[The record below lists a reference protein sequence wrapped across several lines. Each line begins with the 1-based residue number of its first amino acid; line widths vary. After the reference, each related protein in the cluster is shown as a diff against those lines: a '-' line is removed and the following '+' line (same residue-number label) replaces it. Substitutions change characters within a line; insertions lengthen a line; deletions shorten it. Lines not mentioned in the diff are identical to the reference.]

1 MSGVTLSFRPD
12 PVTFEVVAN
21 ALDSIADQMA
31 ITLMRSAYS
40 PIVRDSLDYS
50 TAVFDR
56 EGRML
61 AQGLTTPLHLGS
73 FPDAM
78 RHLVAAYGGRMGP
91 GDVFCFNEPYGHGGM
106 HLPDIYVIR
115 PLFWEGSVEG
125 YAAALAHHTDVGGLT
140 PGSNSIHSTE
150 IFQEG
155 LRIPLLKLFDGGAPN
170 ETLFALIAQNVRVPD
185 KVLGDLRAQVAACL
199 AAERAYHELL
209 AAHGTAELQGYFA
222 ALLDHAEARMRAAIA
237 AVPDGA
243 YRFEDYLDGLG
254 DQPEPIP
261 LRVAV
266 TVMGDRVVVDW
277 TGSSPQVKA
286 GINAPV
292 PFTRSATYL
301 VLRSVVGRGLG
312 LNNEGYMRPI
322 EVVAPPGTIV
332 NPTEPAACATRGI
345 VGYRMADCLLGALA
359 QALPDRVPA
368 ANEGGATLPSIGGWH
383 GGRRFVYVETIMG
396 AWGGRPDRDGLE
408 GVANLCAN
416 QSNQP
421 IELIEAENPLEVV
434 RYALRPDSGGAGRF
448 RGGLGLVREYR
459 LLADEAELTVRSDR
473 RDHPPH
479 GLQGGRPGAPSAN
492 YLNDQ
497 LLPTLP
503 MRAIPMKKGDVFR
516 HEMAGGGGF
525 GDPRQRDPAAIREDL
540 LDGKVT
546 REGAMRDYGLARLGE
561 GGHEGAGQGEY
572 GGAQHSPPSDA
583 LTSLS
588 GAVAPAENGGVW
600 QGC

>member
-1 MSGVTLSFRPD
+1 MSFRPD
-12 PVTFEVVAN
+12 PVTFEVIAN

-56 EGRML
+56 AGRML

-78 RHLVAAYGGRMGP
+78 RHLIATHGGRMKP
-91 GDVFCFNEPYGHGGM
+91 GDVFSFNEPYGHGGM
-106 HLPDIYVIR
+106 HLPDIYAIR
-115 PLFWEGSVEG
+115 PLFWEGRVEG

-155 LRIPLLKLFDGGAPN
+155 LRIPLLKLYDGGEPN
-170 ETLFALIAQNVRVPD
+170 ETLFAILRQNVRVPD
-185 KVLGDLRAQVAACL
+185 KVIGDLRAQVAACL
-199 AAERAYHELL
+199 AAERGYAELL
-209 AAHGTAELQGYFA
+209 AGYGPEQLHDYFE
-222 ALLDHAEARMRAAIA
+222 ALLDHAEARMRGAIA
-237 AVPDGA
+237 AVPDGT
-243 YRFEDYLDGLG
+243 YRFEDYIDGLG
-254 DQPEPIP
+254 DEPKPIV

-266 TVMGDRVVVDW
+266 TVAGDRVIVDW
-277 TGSSPQVKA
+277 TGSNEQVKA

-312 LNNEGYMRPI
+312 MNNEGYMRPI

-332 NPTEPAACATRGI
+332 NPLEPAACATRGI

-359 QALPDRVPA
+359 QAVPDRVPA
-368 ANEGGATLPSIGGWH
+368 ANEGGATLPSIGGRH
-383 GGRRFVYVETIMG
+383 QGRPFIYVETVLG

-421 IELIEAENPLEVV
+421 IELVEAENPLEVT
-434 RYALRPDSGGAGRF
+434 RYELRPDSGGPGRF
-448 RGGLGLVREYR
+448 RGGLGLTREYR
-459 LLADEAELTVRSDR
+459 LLADEADLTVRSDR
-473 RDHPPH
+473 RDHPPY
-479 GLQGGRPGAPSAN
+479 GLQGGRTGAPSAN
-492 YLNDQ
+492 YLNGQ

-503 MRAIPMKKGDVFR
+503 MRAIPLKKGDLFR
-516 HEMAGGGGF
+516 HDMAGGGGF
-525 GDPRQRDPAAIREDL
+525 GDPLERDPARVREDV
-540 LDGKVT
+540 LDGKVSVEAA
-546 REGAMRDYGLARLGE
+546 RRDYGVRVDPASLT
-561 GGHEGAGQGEY
+561 AGRENR
-572 GGAQHSPPSDA
+572 PP
-583 LTSLS
+583 
-588 GAVAPAENGGVW
+588 
-600 QGC
+600 C